1 MGLTHTLVPAAGTS
15 EDVAMLMAYEKGAAL
30 IVSVGAHFNLIEF
43 LDRKR
48 GGMSSTFL
56 TRLRIGEKLVDAKG
70 VSRLYNPGT
79 GFAPAALF
87 LAAFAVLL
95 AIVVIASPA
104 LSNLAE
110 LIWLKIKIWLGI

>member
-1 MGLTHTLVPAAGTS
+1 
-15 EDVAMLMAYEKGAAL
+15 MLMAYEKGATL

-70 VSRLYNPGT
+70 VSRLYNPSSPFGPLVALHRRLH
-79 GFAPAALF
+79 GPAGDRRR
-87 LAAFAVLL
+87 
-95 AIVVIASPA
+95 SPRRR
-104 LSNLAE
+104 STTSSE
-110 LIWLKIKIWLGI
+110 LVWLKIRIWLGL